1 MTALLLAL
9 DPAQVKPGWI
19 GLLVTLAMAV
29 ALALILVSF
38 THRLKKIDVTREQGP
53 ELESIDEA
61 RAKPGSEPRR
71 DEWPPRHT

>member
-53 ELESIDEA
+53 ELESIDEV
-61 RAKPGSEPRR
+61 RAKPGSETRR